1 MEVSAEKLAVLVR
14 SDDAFALNANT
25 ARPTRDL
32 TRHVLVGIRARHICP
47 RILADL
53 HKHKYTHTHTR
64 LTAFVQD
71 YPGKPVPER

>member
-53 HKHKYTHTHTR
+53 HKHKYTHTHTHTPPFNG
-64 LTAFVQD
+64 LC
-71 YPGKPVPER
+71 PGLPG